1 MRSLSI
7 LLILL
12 ATTVLSSVTIAQE
25 TYQLSMAPQ
34 SASDDINSRISPLAD
49 YLSQKTK
56 TNIEVVITNNYDQ
69 YETQL
74 KNGSIDMGFENPN
87 IYTLVSKT
95 HQVLTM
101 AIKGKNQDK
110 YRGII
115 ITRKDSNLQVLEDLR
130 GKRIAIVG
138 YASAGGYLSQKLS
151 LLEVGINVDK
161 DCTIEEA
168 VENKQ
173 ENVILS
179 VYTRDVDAGFIR
191 ESALNQ
197 VDKYIAPTQIKM
209 LCICT
214 WLPNWAFSVKK
225 TLPGQLKEQIKTA
238 LLDLTPNDPVIKAL
252 KIDAFRSAKDSEYD
266 IVRRAS
272 KGKIVPRQYRK

>member
-74 KNGSIDMGFENPN
+74 KNGSIDMGYENPY

-95 HQVLTM
+95 HEVLAM
-101 AIKGKNQDK
+101 AIKGNNQDK

-115 ITRKDSNLQVLEDLR
+115 ITRKDSNVQLLEDLR
-130 GKRIAIVG
+130 GKRVAIVG
-138 YASAGGYLSQKLS
+138 HTSAGGYLSQKLS
-151 LLEVGINVDK
+151 LLEVGIDVDK
-161 DCTIEEA
+161 DCTIVEA

-191 ESALNQ
+191 ESALNN
-197 VDKYIAPTQIKM
+197 VDKYIAPAQIKV

-225 TLPGQLKEQIKTA
+225 TLSIKLKEQIKTA
-238 LLDLTPNDPVIKAL
+238 LLDLTPNHPVIKAL
-252 KIDAFRSAKDSEYD
+252 KIDAFRPAKDSEYD

>member
-1 MRSLSI
+1 MRSLS
-7 LLILL
+7 LVLIFFT
-12 ATTVLSSVTIAQE
+12 TTVLPAVTIAQE
-25 TYQLSMAPQ
+25 TYQLSMTPQ
-34 SASDDINSRISPLAD
+34 SASDDINNRISPLAA
-49 YLSQKTK
+49 YLSQRTE

-69 YETQL
+69 YEKQL
-74 KNGSIDMGFENPN
+74 KNGSIDIGFENPY

-95 HQVLTM
+95 HKVLAM
-101 AIKGKNQDK
+101 AVKGKDQDK

-115 ITRKDSNLQVLEDLR
+115 IARKDSNVQILEDLR
-130 GKRIAIVG
+130 GKRVAIVG
-138 YASAGGYLSQKLS
+138 YSSAGGYLSQKLS

-161 DCTIEEA
+161 DCTIVEA
-168 VENKQ
+168 VGNKQ

-179 VYTRDVDAGFIR
+179 VYTRDVAAGFIR

-197 VDKYIAPTQIKM
+197 VDRYIAPIQIKM

-225 TLPGQLKEQIKTA
+225 TLPIKLKEQIRTA
-238 LLDLTPNDPVIKAL
+238 LLDLTPNHPVIKAL
-252 KIDAFRSAKDSEYD
+252 KIDAFRLAKDNEYD

-272 KGKIVPRQYRK
+272 KGKIVPMQYRK

>member
-1 MRSLSI
+1 MRLISI
-7 LLILL
+7 LLILFTSI
-12 ATTVLSSVTIAQE
+12 ALSSVTQAQA
-25 TYQLSMAPQ
+25 TYELSMAPQ
-34 SASDDINSRISPLAD
+34 SASDDINSRISPLAA
-49 YLSQKTK
+49 YLSEKTE
-56 TNIEVVITNNYDQ
+56 TNIEVIITNNYAQ
-69 YETQL
+69 YEKQL
-74 KNGSIDMGFENPN
+74 NNGSIDMGFENPH
-87 IYTLVSKT
+87 IYTMVSKT
-95 HQVLTM
+95 HEVLVM
-101 AIKGKNQDK
+101 ALKGKDQDQ

-115 ITRKDSNLQVLEDLR
+115 IARKDSDVQMLEDLR
-130 GKRIAIVG
+130 GKRVAIVG
-138 YASAGGYLSQKLS
+138 FASAGGYLSQKLS

-161 DCTIEEA
+161 DCAIVEA

-225 TLPGQLKEQIKTA
+225 TLPNKLKAQIKTA
-238 LLDLTPNDPVIKAL
+238 LLNLTPNHPVIEAL
-252 KIDAFRSAKDSEYD
+252 KIDAFRPAKNSEYD

-272 KGKIVPRQYRK
+272 KGKIAPRQYRK